1 VTSCCNAA
9 SSPGASQQSWVP
21 PSLDVPSGN
30 TLGSITHEAT
40 SARRRQIP
48 RQPDSWLVSTR
59 ILRPQHATGQ
69 PGGGSRLPT
78 VPLRSTAARLAA
90 TPTAKDA
97 PRHTSGIVRRP
108 PLTVS
113 FLAADSFAPHN
124 HRRASHHASGLPRFP
139 SRCVRNGASSK
150 AEMSSEFSPRAAV
163 SGRYGVKR
171 CPRHSR
177 RFRTPKVVCA
187 AWSFLRE
194 RLTPRPTTA
203 KSLYRLLWSANFVRL
218 QEEQLVSG

>member
-1 VTSCCNAA
+1 MTSCCNAA
-9 SSPGASQQSWVP
+9 SSPGSSPDKSGAP
-21 PSLDVPSGN
+21 PSLDVPSVN

-59 ILRPQHATGQ
+59 ITKSSTPRLRHRAPSDSNSFFF
-69 PGGGSRLPT
+69 SRQ
-78 VPLRSTAARLAA
+78 SF
-90 TPTAKDA
+90 TP
-97 PRHTSGIVRRP
+97 H
-108 PLTVS
+108 
-113 FLAADSFAPHN
+113 H
-124 HRRASHHASGLPRFP
+124 HRRTSHHASVPPRFP
-139 SRCVRNGASSK
+139 SRCVRKCASSK
-150 AEMSSEFSPRAAV
+150 AKMSSEFSPRAAV

-203 KSLYRLLWSANFVRL
+203 KSSYRLLWSANFVRL

>member
-9 SSPGASQQSWVP
+9 SSPGASQQSWCP

-59 ILRPQHATGQ
+59 ITKSSTPRLRH
-69 PGGGSRLPT
+69 R
-78 VPLRSTAARLAA
+78 VPSA
-90 TPTAKDA
+90 
-97 PRHTSGIVRRP
+97 SN
-108 PLTVS
+108 S
-113 FLAADSFAPHN
+113 FLFSRRAIALHH
-124 HRRASHHASGLPRFP
+124 HRRKSHHASGPPRFP
-139 SRCVRNGASSK
+139 SRCVRKCASSK

-203 KSLYRLLWSANFVRL
+203 KSHYRLLWSANFV
-218 QEEQLVSG
+218 